1 MIIFRISK
9 EKWIK
14 DLRGTGAK
22 IAGGPWN
29 PKEIP
34 VLYCASTSSLAIL
47 KESVHLFHLHR
58 TTILLES

>member
-1 MIIFRISK
+1 MIIFRLSK
-9 EKWIK
+9 EQWIE
-14 DLRGTGAK
+14 DFSGTGAK
-22 IAGGPWN
+22 IAGGRWN

-58 TTILLES
+58 TTILQES